1 MGIYAHRVV
10 KIETDT
16 SSFRAGDLELIMDYD
31 KLDADGCGL
40 VSFSFNE
47 LEEVLENED
56 TPESVKKAIRED
68 MEKSDKEGKDYAEYY
83 FF

>member
-1 MGIYAHRVV
+1 MGIYAHRVI
-10 KIETDT
+10 KIETDA

-31 KLDADGCGL
+31 KLDANGCGL

-47 LEEVLENED
+47 LKEVLENKD
-56 TPESVKKAIRED
+56 ASESVKKAIRED
-68 MEKSDKEGKDYAEYY
+68 MEKSRKEGEDYVEYY